1 MKNILNYATV
11 QDFIKAEGPQ
21 MGARGYVTSIT
32 PGVGYV
38 KEVKA
43 TAYNKPMEITFNIF
57 SSDPAVQID
66 STGEENLITS
76 VTFNSKTTCEKLWN
90 LLLQSHVSAPGTE
103 PTPRGDTTYY
113 MYCQGHRPSNSI
125 EYAEFRFKWGITEEP
140 DRRSICQKVQAL
152 ADIGILIGIESES
165 PIIMPPFYD
174 STTGKFN
181 KYYDGWNFTVFIEGF
196 IDPIVK

>member
-11 QDFIKAEGPQ
+11 RDFIEAEGPQ
-21 MGARGYVTSIT
+21 GGDRGYVTSIT

-43 TAYNKPMEITFNIF
+43 TAYNKPMEITFDIL
-57 SSDPAVQID
+57 SSKP
-66 STGEENLITS
+66 TGEEGPITS

-90 LLLQSHVSAPGTE
+90 VLLQSNRNAPGTE
-103 PTPRGDTTYY
+103 PTPNLHITYY
-113 MYCQGHRPSNSI
+113 MFCQGHRPINTA
-125 EYAEFRFKWGITEEP
+125 EYGDFGFKWGITEEP

-152 ADIGILIGIESES
+152 ADSGILKGVESES
-165 PIIMPPFYD
+165 PITMPPFYD

-181 KYYDGWNFTVFIEGF
+181 KYYDGWNFTVFIEGRSDE
-196 IDPIVK
+196 ISQ